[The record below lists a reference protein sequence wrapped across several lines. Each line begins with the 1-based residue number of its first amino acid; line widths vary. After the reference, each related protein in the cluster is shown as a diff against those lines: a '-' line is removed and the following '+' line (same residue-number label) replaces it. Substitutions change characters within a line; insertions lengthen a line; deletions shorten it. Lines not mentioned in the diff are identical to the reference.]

1 MREGTRA
8 ATVMDLMDEVR
19 GGACFICAREAL
31 SGLHFK
37 FKPVCLTCAPHSL
50 SGEVM
55 FDLTDTENEAIEAGG
70 AAAGAYLDTIGKTDL
85 AELTPEQWHRFLGT
99 FLAGY
104 SGKMRAAAKENPP
117 F

>member
-19 GGACFICAREAL
+19 GGACFICQREAL

-50 SGEVM
+50 AGEVM
-55 FDLTDTENEAIEAGG
+55 LEFTDTEEAAIEAGG
-70 AAAGAYLDTIGKTDL
+70 AQAGAYLDSIGKSDL
-85 AELTPEQWHRFLGT
+85 ATLAPEQWHRFLGA

-104 SGKMRAAAKENPP
+104 SAHMRAAAKENPP